1 MDTRAGDRGTG
12 AAAEIEVG
20 GAAPEGRELNT
31 EGDIMAPL
39 AISTISCGEKT
50 ELDEAEDFRSSPSS
64 DAAHAAAGE
73 RREVRAGEK
82 G

>member
-20 GAAPEGRELNT
+20 GAAPEGRKLMRNT

-39 AISTISCGEKT
+39 ACGEKT